1 MHRIFIAGLSALL
14 LCAQAPAQQTSEQL
28 PEQPQ
33 HVLSVLQA
41 AQMLMTNDR
50 LTEAKILLDQYLA
63 AAPDDSQA
71 QFLRGM
77 VAVAEKDYDTA
88 IQLFRRIL
96 VREPDA
102 ERVRLELGRAFFLK
116 KDYDNADRQFRF
128 ARAGAVN
135 DTVKANIDQ
144 YLGAINS
151 LREWTFHF
159 AFALAPDTN
168 QNAATAT
175 SQIDIFGIPFLLD
188 KSARRQS
195 GIGLSGQVGGEWSP
209 LLDDNIK
216 ARIGAELAR
225 TEYSGGDF
233 DDMTLSGYAGPQF
246 LFSNW
251 NLSLLASGFERWYG
265 NQSYVSGM
273 GGRVAA
279 EYGITSDL
287 MLAVS
292 FGGQAVSNTFI
303 PEQSGPLFST
313 QFQGTYVLSPS
324 SLFQL
329 QAGFSRQ
336 DAEIAPYSYNGVVV
350 GGGYQQDLPWGF
362 TATVQPSYAITRYD
376 APLPAFG
383 KTRSDDT
390 MVLGVSFLNRRWDYH
405 GFTPRFSYVFTE
417 QHSNI
422 PLYSF
427 TRSQFQIGVTSLF

>member
-1 MHRIFIAGLSALL
+1 M
-14 LCAQAPAQQTSEQL
+14 PT
-28 PEQPQ
+28 
-33 HVLSVLQA
+33 
-41 AQMLMTNDR
+41 
-50 LTEAKILLDQYLA
+50 
-63 AAPDDSQA
+63 
-71 QFLRGM
+71 
-77 VAVAEKDYDTA
+77 
-88 IQLFRRIL
+88 
-96 VREPDA
+96 
-102 ERVRLELGRAFFLK
+102 
-116 KDYDNADRQFRF
+116 RQFRF
-128 ARAGAVN
+128 ARAGNVGDAA
-135 DTVKANIDQ
+135 KANIDQ

-195 GIGLSGQVGGEWSP
+195 GIGLSGEIGGEWSP

-251 NLSLLASGFERWYG
+251 DLSVLASGFERWYG

-279 EYGITSDL
+279 EYGIASDL
-287 MLAVS
+287 MLGVS

-303 PEQSGPLFST
+303 PEQNGPLILDTDSGHLCAVALQPVPT
-313 QFQGTYVLSPS
+313 AGGFQPPGR
-324 SLFQL
+324 
-329 QAGFSRQ
+329 ADR
-336 DAEIAPYSYNGVVV
+336 AYSYDGLSL
-350 GGGYQQDLPWGF
+350 GAGYQQDLPWGF
-362 TATVQPSYAITRYD
+362 TATFQPSYTIARYD
-376 APLPAFG
+376 AMLPAFG
-383 KTRSDDT
+383 KTRSDDA
-390 MVLGVSFLNRRWDYH
+390 MMLAVSFLNRRWDYH

-422 PLYSF
+422 ALYSYS
-427 TRSQFQIGVTSLF
+427 RSQFQIGVTSLF

>member
-1 MHRIFIAGLSALL
+1 MKRYFTALAALL
-14 LCAQAPAQQTSEQL
+14 LCAQAPAPQPEPPQQVQL
-28 PEQPQ
+28 T
-33 HVLSVLQA
+33 VLQA
-41 AQMLMTNDR
+41 AQLLITNER
-50 LTEAKILLDQYLA
+50 LVEAKTLLDRYIA
-63 AAPDDSQA
+63 ANPDDSQG

-102 ERVRLELGRAFFLK
+102 ERVRLELGRAFFLQ

-128 ARAGAVN
+128 ARAGN
-135 DTVKANIDQ
+135 IGDPVKVNIDQ
-144 YLGAINS
+144 YLGAINA
-151 LREWTFHF
+151 LREWTFRF
-159 AFALAPDTN
+159 AFAFAPDTN

-195 GIGLSGQVGGEWSP
+195 GIGLSGEIGGEWSP

-233 DDMTLSGYAGPQF
+233 DDMTLSASVGPQF

-251 NLSLLASGFERWYG
+251 NLSVLASGFERWYG
-265 NQSYVSGM
+265 NQSYVSGL

-279 EYGITSDL
+279 EYGIASDL
-287 MLAVS
+287 MLGVS
-292 FGGQAVSNTFI
+292 FGGQAVSNSFI
-303 PEQSGPLFST
+303 PEQNGPLFST

-324 SLFQL
+324 SLLQL

-336 DAEIAPYSYNGVVV
+336 DARIAPYSYDGISL
-350 GGGYQQDLPWGF
+350 GIGYQQDLPWGF
-362 TATVQPSYAITRYD
+362 TATFQPSYTIARYD
-376 APLPAFG
+376 AMLPAFG
-383 KTRSDDT
+383 KTRSDDA
-390 MVLGVSFLNRRWDYH
+390 MMLAVSFLNRRWDYH

-422 PLYSF
+422 ALYSYS
-427 TRSQFQIGVTSLF
+427 RSQFQIGVTSLF

>member
-1 MHRIFIAGLSALL
+1 M
-14 LCAQAPAQQTSEQL
+14 QL
-28 PEQPQ
+28 T
-33 HVLSVLQA
+33 VLQA
-41 AQMLMTNDR
+41 AQLLIANER
-50 LTEAKILLDQYLA
+50 LAEARTLLDRYIA
-63 AAPDDSQA
+63 ANPDDSQG

-77 VAVAEKDYDTA
+77 VAVGEKDYDTA

-96 VREPDA
+96 VREPEA

-128 ARAGAVN
+128 ARAGNIGDA
-135 DTVKANIDQ
+135 VKANIDQ
-144 YLGAINS
+144 YLGAINA
-151 LREWTFHF
+151 LREWSFHF

-168 QNAATAT
+168 QNAATAS

-195 GIGLSGQVGGEWSP
+195 GIGLSGEMGGEWSP

-265 NQSYVSGM
+265 NQSYVSGL

-287 MLAVS
+287 MLGAS

-303 PEQSGPLFST
+303 PEQSGPLFSI
-313 QFQGTYVLSPS
+313 QLQGTYVLSPS

-329 QAGFSRQ
+329 QLGFSRQ
-336 DAEIAPYSYNGVVV
+336 EAEIAPYSYTGVWL

-362 TATVQPSYAITRYD
+362 TAAVQPSYAITRYD
-376 APLPAFG
+376 AALPAFG
-383 KTRSDDT
+383 QTRSDDT
-390 MVLGVSFLNRRWDYH
+390 MVLGISLLNRRWDYH

-422 PLYSF
+422 ALYSF

>member
-1 MHRIFIAGLSALL
+1 MHRFIAAFAALL
-14 LCAQAPAQQTSEQL
+14 LCAQAPAPQP
-28 PEQPQ
+28 PEQPPEQ
-33 HVLSVLQA
+33 QQVHITVLQA
-41 AQMLMTNDR
+41 AQLLIANER
-50 LTEAKILLDQYLA
+50 LAEAKTLLDRYIA
-63 AAPDDSQA
+63 ANPGDSQGE
-71 QFLRGM
+71 FLRGM

-96 VREPDA
+96 VREPGA
-102 ERVRLELGRAFFLK
+102 ERVRLELGRAFFLQ

-128 ARAGAVN
+128 ARAGNVGDAA
-135 DTVKANIDQ
+135 KSNIDQ
-144 YLGAINS
+144 YLNAINS
-151 LREWTFHF
+151 LREWSFHF
-159 AFALAPDTN
+159 AFAAAPDTN

-188 KSARRQS
+188 KNARRQS
-195 GIGLSGQVGGEWSP
+195 GIGVSGEVGGEWSP

-265 NQSYVSGM
+265 NQSFVSGV

-287 MLAVS
+287 VLGGS
-292 FGGQAVSNTFI
+292 FGGQAVSNSFI

-313 QFQGTYVLSPS
+313 QFQGIYVMSPS

-329 QAGFSRQ
+329 QLGFSRQ
-336 DAEIAPYSYNGVVV
+336 EAQIAPYSYNGVWV

-362 TATVQPSYAITRYD
+362 TATFQPSYAVTRYD
-376 APLPAFG
+376 AALPAFG
-383 KTRSDDT
+383 HTRSDDT
-390 MVLGVSFLNRRWDYH
+390 LMLGLSLLNRRLDYH

-422 PLYSF
+422 ALYSF

>member
-1 MHRIFIAGLSALL
+1 MHRFVAALAALL
-14 LCAQAPAQQTSEQL
+14 LCAQAPAPQPSEPPRQIQL
-28 PEQPQ
+28 T
-33 HVLSVLQA
+33 VLEA
-41 AQMLMTNDR
+41 AQLLMTNDR
-50 LTEAKILLDQYLA
+50 LAEARVLLDRYIA
-63 AAPDDSQA
+63 ANPEDSQG

-77 VAVAEKDYDTA
+77 VAVAQKDYDTA

-96 VREPDA
+96 VRDPQA

-128 ARAGAVN
+128 ARAGAVG
-135 DTVKANIDQ
+135 DAVKANIDQ
-144 YLGAINS
+144 YLGAINA

-188 KSARRQS
+188 KNARRQS
-195 GIGLSGQVGGEWSP
+195 GIGLTGEIGGEWSP

-216 ARIGAELAR
+216 ARIGTELAR

-246 LFSNW
+246 LFSDW
-251 NLSLLASGFERWYG
+251 NLSLLASGFERWYA
-265 NQSYVSGM
+265 NQSYVHGV

-287 MLAVS
+287 MLGAS
-292 FGGQAVSNTFI
+292 FGGQEVSNSFI

-313 QFQGTYVLSPS
+313 QLQGTYVLSPS

-336 DAEIAPYSYNGVVV
+336 DARIAPYSYDGVWL
-350 GGGYQQDLPWGF
+350 GAGYQQDLPWGF
-362 TATVQPSYAITRYD
+362 TATFQPSYAITRYD
-376 APLPAFG
+376 AMLPAFG
-383 KTRSDDT
+383 KTRADDT
-390 MVLGVSFLNRRWDYH
+390 VMLAFSFLNRRWDYH

-422 PLYSF
+422 ALYRF